1 MFTQYLS
8 NNVKPNTQKYQQILY
23 QISFIYCGYYICM
36 RKCICVFM
44 LSIFEKGQNKN
55 YNFQHFTLYL
65 SFCHIMFVG
74 YRNSVEKLKKKRN
87 SICHKKYL
95 IKAKEFKT
103 KENGYILKLNLKKNR
118 EKTKKNFKFYKIDSI
133 QDTTTCHVPHIDEYP
148 VITLKDV
155 GC

>member
-1 MFTQYLS
+1 
-8 NNVKPNTQKYQQILY
+8 
-23 QISFIYCGYYICM
+23 M

-103 KENGYILKLNLKKNR
+103 KENGYILKLNIKK
-118 EKTKKNFKFYKIDSI
+118 K
-133 QDTTTCHVPHIDEYP
+133 
-148 VITLKDV
+148 
-155 GC
+155 